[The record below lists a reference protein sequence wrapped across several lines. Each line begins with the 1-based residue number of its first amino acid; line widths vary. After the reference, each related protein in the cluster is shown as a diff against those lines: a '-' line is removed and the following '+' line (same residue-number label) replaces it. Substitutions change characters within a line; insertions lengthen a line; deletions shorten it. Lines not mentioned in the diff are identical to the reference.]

1 MDYLALNDRYCQR
14 HRRLIRNP
22 PRDDLFWPWDVW
34 ELRMS
39 SPSIIPKDRLDR
51 DIYLVLEDFSA
62 GPSWRETDEG
72 DTDVLAVVED
82 LLTGQYEQPLR
93 VVVFNPVER
102 WSRDASEEIAEELDR
117 RISAEGRA
125 VSEALQE
132 FVESNLGRKI
142 GVQLALPLTRISES
156 RA

>member
-1 MDYLALNDRYCQR
+1 V
-14 HRRLIRNP
+14 IRNP
-22 PRDDLFWPWDVW
+22 DRDGLFVLGLW

-39 SPSIIPKDRLDR
+39 SPSIIPNDRLDR
-51 DIYLVLEDFSA
+51 DIYLVLEDFCA
-62 GPSWRETDEG
+62 GASWRETDEA
-72 DTDVLAVVED
+72 DTDVLAIVED

-117 RISAEGRA
+117 RISAEGRE

>member
-1 MDYLALNDRYCQR
+1 MRQ
-14 HRRLIRNP
+14 
-22 PRDDLFWPWDVW
+22 
-34 ELRMS
+34 
-39 SPSIIPKDRLDR
+39 SPSIIPTDRLDR
-51 DIYLVLEDFSA
+51 DIYLVLEDFRA
-62 GPSWRETDEG
+62 GASWGETDEG
-72 DTDVLAVVED
+72 DTDALAVVED

-93 VVVFNPVER
+93 VVVFNPIER
-102 WSRDASEEIAEELDR
+102 WARDASEEIAEELDR
-117 RISAEGRA
+117 RISNEGRE